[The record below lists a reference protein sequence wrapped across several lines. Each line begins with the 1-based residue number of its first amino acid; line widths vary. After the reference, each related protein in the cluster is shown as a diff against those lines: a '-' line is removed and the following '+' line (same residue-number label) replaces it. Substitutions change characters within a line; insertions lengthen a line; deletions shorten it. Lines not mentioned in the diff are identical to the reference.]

1 MSLRAMTPT
10 AKKVLAWELLE
21 HGTPLFLAGR
31 RRFRGLGDVCVV
43 MPGGSRV
50 CGADATSISGS
61 LAQQQQTGT
70 VVHPAEGRA
79 AMGGQST
86 FTTHA
91 PMNPAVSSALAQAQW
106 IYNANPAN
114 LTQNQWAL
122 LQSAGLIPNTLPW
135 TSASQLPN
143 AQVAAIAAL
152 PTATADLMLGSFD
165 LTAFMASVP
174 WWGWALGAGGLVF
187 LFAGKQKK
195 GRR

>member
-1 MSLRAMTPT
+1 MTPS

-21 HGTPLFLAGR
+21 HGTPLFLGRHHR
-31 RRFRGLGDVCVV
+31 RRLGDVCVV

-50 CGADATSISGS
+50 CGADATSIAGS
-61 LAQQQQTGT
+61 VAQ
-70 VVHPAEGRA
+70 PAEGRA
-79 AMGGQST
+79 AMGGQAT
-86 FTTHA
+86 FTTQSGGLSPTVSA
-91 PMNPAVSSALAQAQW
+91 VLSQAQYIYNSNPALLS
-106 IYNANPAN
+106 
-114 LTQNQWAL
+114 QNQWAL
-122 LQSAGLIPNTLPW
+122 LQSAGIIPNTLSW

-152 PTATADLMLGSFD
+152 PTAAGADIMLGNFD
-165 LTAFMASVP
+165 LTAFVASVP